1 MLKDALSFIEENIA
15 SLNLREVSDFLT
27 FNSTLSPYFV
37 QEVTELAKS
46 DLNSAD
52 LQNIRSRFVGER
64 DRLAALY
71 NDVLARK
78 KTSEKQ
84 LLDYLASQRNLENL
98 DVDLLAQSVFMD
110 SIKRGIQSVSFESEL
125 ELLDSEKI
133 YSKAIAPIYPSF
145 PKPKIIFLVNFVLFL
160 LLSFIFIYVH
170 QSIYKVILSFEQFK
184 RLYPKTLAFNFHK
197 RANELK
203 KKLFS
208 SSPGFELSD
217 VDFFKTMSE
226 AGKFIYILDIDSVKS
241 KNLNSSSLIS
251 IYISRWLS
259 QNKKTVMVSGE
270 GNEYMAGLSRKKIYG
285 NNLDDAGLEVVR
297 LTGQSITLANPL
309 PGEDQLA
316 FWEKLI
322 NKVIN
327 MTM

>member
-1 MLKDALSFIEENIA
+1 MLIEKNLPSPKNIAQQNGTSLTTLKNTAFFDLKKQSELLKDALSFIEENIA

-110 SIKRGIQSVSFESEL
+110 SIKRE
-125 ELLDSEKI
+125 
-133 YSKAIAPIYPSF
+133 
-145 PKPKIIFLVNFVLFL
+145 
-160 LLSFIFIYVH
+160 
-170 QSIYKVILSFEQFK
+170 
-184 RLYPKTLAFNFHK
+184 FN
-197 RANELK
+197 
-203 KKLFS
+203 
-208 SSPGFELSD
+208 
-217 VDFFKTMSE
+217 
-226 AGKFIYILDIDSVKS
+226 
-241 KNLNSSSLIS
+241 
-251 IYISRWLS
+251 
-259 QNKKTVMVSGE
+259 
-270 GNEYMAGLSRKKIYG
+270 
-285 NNLDDAGLEVVR
+285 
-297 LTGQSITLANPL
+297 
-309 PGEDQLA
+309 QLA
-316 FWEKLI
+316 LK
-322 NKVIN
+322 
-327 MTM
+327 

>member
-1 MLKDALSFIEENIA
+1 M
-15 SLNLREVSDFLT
+15 
-27 FNSTLSPYFV
+27 
-37 QEVTELAKS
+37 
-46 DLNSAD
+46 
-52 LQNIRSRFVGER
+52 
-64 DRLAALY
+64 
-71 NDVLARK
+71 
-78 KTSEKQ
+78 
-84 LLDYLASQRNLENL
+84 
-98 DVDLLAQSVFMD
+98 
-110 SIKRGIQSVSFESEL
+110 
-125 ELLDSEKI
+125 
-133 YSKAIAPIYPSF
+133 
-145 PKPKIIFLVNFVLFL
+145 
-160 LLSFIFIYVH
+160 H

-270 GNEYMAGLSRKKIYG
+270 GNEYGRSIEKKYM
-285 NNLDDAGLEVVR
+285 
-297 LTGQSITLANPL
+297 
-309 PGEDQLA
+309 
-316 FWEKLI
+316 
-322 NKVIN
+322 VII
-327 MTM
+327 